1 MNSKEIVLIPDIH
14 GRCFWK
20 DAIKNRENSLIIF
33 HGDFMD
39 PYKEEF
45 ISDEEAL
52 ENFKE
57 IIEFKKQH
65 LDNVILLIGNHD
77 AHYFFPMVDDDSR
90 FCGYLAQDIKK
101 LFKDNIKLFQLA
113 YEKEIAGKRFVFS
126 HAYIHKLWLD
136 DLYGK
141 GRWRNKSVIKRLNK
155 DFQRFLY
162 GLGSA
167 LNCTSYYRG
176 GWESYG
182 SIIWADIR
190 EVSLFKNPAIGDY
203 SVFGHTQLIRPIVT
217 DFKACLDVR
226 RAFILDEQGIFRE
239 LDGTEIEIDKKIN

>member
-1 MNSKEIVLIPDIH
+1 MIIIPDIH
-14 GRCFWK
+14 GRIFWK
-20 DAIKNRENSLIIF
+20 EAIKGRENEEIVFL
-33 HGDFMD
+33 GDNLD
-39 PYKEEF
+39 PYPDEG
-45 ISDEEAL
+45 ISPNDAL

-57 IIEFKKQH
+57 IIKFKKQH

-90 FCGYLAQDIKK
+90 FCRYLAQDIKK
-101 LFKDNIKLFQLA
+101 LFEDNIKLFQLA